1 MASKPQ
7 DTALEETKTAEVP
20 KKEIKTTA
28 KEEKKI
34 MYIGPTVITYGL
46 NKNTIYE
53 ELTAGVK
60 DLIEKNKL
68 LGKLFIDIT
77 DSNLSKKV
85 ANTSIQGTIEY
96 IACEKI
102 KGVNNE

>member
-1 MASKPQ
+1 MAGKPQ
-7 DTALEETKTAEVP
+7 DTAVEETKTAEVS
-20 KKEIKTTA
+20 KKEIRTTA

-60 DLIEKNKL
+60 DLIEKEKVI
-68 LGKLFIDIT
+68 GKLFIDIT
-77 DSNLSKKV
+77 DKDLSKKIS
-85 ANTSIQGTIEY
+85 NTAVQGTIEY

-102 KGVNNE
+102 KEVNNE